1 MARQTWA
8 EIKAEATIELRTRTD
23 ISSRVEGWLRQAFLE
38 VAYGFRF
45 YELESTKTFT
55 LSVNA
60 SEISFTTMGLT
71 NLKHVL
77 SLKDTTN
84 NRKVIPSS
92 FRFIDKRNTGTGSP
106 THYCRFGN
114 SLLFDSA
121 PSSSGVEYRL
131 RYRKQVTEPNFSSTS
146 AYPDTPDEWDEVI
159 RMKALV
165 RGSHSLYEY
174 EVSDLW
180 EAKVNRLI
188 AAIPID
194 ETVESE
200 DQDFGITPRI

>member
-188 AAIPID
+188 AAMPID

>member
-71 NLKHVL
+71 KLQHLL
-77 SLKDTTN
+77 SL
-84 NRKVIPSS
+84 
-92 FRFIDKRNTGTGSP
+92 
-106 THYCRFGN
+106 
-114 SLLFDSA
+114 
-121 PSSSGVEYRL
+121 
-131 RYRKQVTEPNFSSTS
+131 
-146 AYPDTPDEWDEVI
+146 
-159 RMKALV
+159 
-165 RGSHSLYEY
+165 
-174 EVSDLW
+174 
-180 EAKVNRLI
+180 
-188 AAIPID
+188 
-194 ETVESE
+194 
-200 DQDFGITPRI
+200 

>member
-200 DQDFGITPRI
+200 VQDFGITPRI

>member
-106 THYCRFGN
+106 THYCIFGN

-131 RYRKQVTEPNFSSTS
+131 RYRKQVTEPNFYSTS